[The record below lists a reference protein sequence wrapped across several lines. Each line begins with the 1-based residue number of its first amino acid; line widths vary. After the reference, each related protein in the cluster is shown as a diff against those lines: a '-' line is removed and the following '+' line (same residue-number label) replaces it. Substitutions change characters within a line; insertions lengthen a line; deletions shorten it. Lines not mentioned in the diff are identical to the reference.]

1 MKFACEQCQTKYNL
15 PDERVRGKVLKIRC
29 KKCGCQ
35 ITVSQ
40 GGVRTAKGEVESED
54 ATMIGSRASVAAMT
68 AGRVG
73 AGGGQSHGSDDGDGG
88 DSTMIGGVAD
98 FFDKIGAGEK
108 AASAQQPDEWHLS
121 VDGNIVDPMPLAEL
135 AQRVVSEQAT
145 PGREIYVWREGQAE
159 WLPPDSVPEVR
170 AAVDK
175 ARLSPAPAKAVAKA
189 AAKPLAKAAA
199 PDLGDDEDEGGD
211 KTQMGSLDFA
221 ALGLDAKAA
230 WEEPA
235 KPAPDKAEAA
245 KAGAKAGAK
254 AEPLKSAA
262 KEPVKAELGKSA
274 AKEPA
279 KAAAKEPAKAELGKP
294 AAKDAAK
301 DAAEPLKS
309 AGKLGAKAEPLK
321 AAAKEPV
328 TAAAKEPAKSA
339 AKEAAVVK
347 PAAKDDADEL
357 MDDDAVESVD
367 AIEMDIEMPAPPPKG
382 SRPAPPKPP
391 ALKPPPSTPKPP
403 APAVAPAAPALQ
415 EVPAPVSPA
424 PASPEPPAPA
434 PAPDPVVAAAP
445 AAPPMTTESPGSGGW
460 AASAVPPGEWPQEE
474 APAYPQ
480 APAGDG
486 GYGGP
491 GLSGMASGGTGGG
504 SPYGGTP
511 YGGTPYG
518 GAPDPMAMGAAASE
532 SPSAT
537 PAPKSKTPIFIGIA
551 AVVAVLA
558 GGSYFLL
565 FKPPSTPAVAVVDAG
580 QDAGPPPKPAE
591 EPAKKPDP
599 PKITGITK
607 AEFDEL
613 WSAGAAPVTSCFEKL
628 LKKQGELD
636 GKELTV
642 SVEISDKGKVGEIAF
657 AALELDD
664 KSKKCIQKA
673 MKKWKFPAKDKS
685 AYTAKFPL
693 KIAK

>member
-73 AGGGQSHGSDDGDGG
+73 GGGGPSHGSDDGDGG

-108 AASAQQPDEWHLS
+108 AASPQQPDEWHLS

-159 WLPPDSVPEVR
+159 WRPPDSVPEVR
-170 AAVDK
+170 AAVEK

-189 AAKPLAKAAA
+189 AAKPAAKAAA
-199 PDLGDDEDEGGD
+199 PDLGDDDDEGGD

-245 KAGAKAGAK
+245 KAGAKAAAKAEPLKTAAKEPAK
-254 AEPLKSAA
+254 AEPLKSGA
-262 KEPVKAELGKSA
+262 KDA

-279 KAAAKEPAKAELGKP
+279 KAGAKEPAKAELGKP
-294 AAKDAAK
+294 AAK
-301 DAAEPLKS
+301 
-309 AGKLGAKAEPLK
+309 AEPLK
-321 AAAKEPV
+321 AAAKEPL

-347 PAAKDDADEL
+347 PAATADADEL

-403 APAVAPAAPALQ
+403 APAPAAVVAAAAPALQ
-415 EVPAPVSPA
+415 EVPAPVVPA
-424 PASPEPPAPA
+424 PVSPEPPAPA
-434 PAPDPVVAAAP
+434 PEPVAAAP
-445 AAPPMTTESPGSGGW
+445 AAPPMITESPGSGGW
-460 AASAVPPGEWPQEE
+460 AASDVPPGEWPQEE

-518 GAPDPMAMGAAASE
+518 GADPMAMGAAASE
-532 SPSAT
+532 APSAT

-565 FKPPSTPAVAVVDAG
+565 FKPPTAATVAVVDAG

-591 EPAKKPDP
+591 EPVKKPDP